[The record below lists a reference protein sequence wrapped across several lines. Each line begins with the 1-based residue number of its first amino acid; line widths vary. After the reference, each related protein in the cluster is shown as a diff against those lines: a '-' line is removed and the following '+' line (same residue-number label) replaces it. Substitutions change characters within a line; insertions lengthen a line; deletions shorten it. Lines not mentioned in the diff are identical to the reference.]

1 MKVEVKMKIHESA
14 EDYLEMILVLQR
26 KKGNVRSIDI
36 VREMNFSKPSISI
49 AMKKLRNDGLITI
62 DEDHYIHLSD
72 EGQAIAE
79 KIYERHIV
87 IGKML
92 MKIGVDETTAFKEAC
107 RMEHVISQDTFEK
120 MKAAINNDN
129 LFKQ

>member
-1 MKVEVKMKIHESA
+1 MKIHESA